1 MTRSI
6 FTSRLSALASPFLL
20 SAMLLCTSPTGLLAS
35 PATAEPSRSQR
46 PALPQEQGEPPRI
59 QLAIL
64 LDTSSSMDGLIDQ
77 ARQQLWSAVNQFSTA
92 RRHGVSP
99 ILEVAVYEYGNSRLS
114 AEQGYVR
121 QVIGLTRELDQ
132 VSEAL
137 FSLTTSGGSEYCGQV
152 IAEAVDALKWSQAQG
167 DVRAIFIAGNE
178 PFSQGPV
185 PYAEAIAAAKTRGIV
200 VNTIHAG
207 DHQTGVNSGWQH
219 GSVLAGGSYMSID
232 HNQAVVHVKAP
243 QDQEIARLNAS
254 LNATYVPYGP
264 QGSAGVARQTEQD
277 IKTEEV
283 SPGLLAQRATAKSS
297 ALYDNAGWDLV
308 DAADA
313 DPVML
318 ESVAPEALPAPMQ
331 DMDPEERKAYV
342 AGKAA
347 ERAAIQSRIADLA
360 KEREAYVAEKR
371 RADAAGSAD
380 TLEDAL
386 TGTVRKQAEAKHFS
400 FNAE

>member
-1 MTRSI
+1 MTRSM
-6 FTSRLSALASPFLL
+6 FTSRLSALASPFIL
-20 SAMLLCTSPTGLLAS
+20 SAMLAWTSPAGLLAAS
-35 PATAEPSRSQR
+35 AEPSRSLR
-46 PALPQEQGEPPRI
+46 PALAQPQDERPRI

-92 RRHGVSP
+92 RRNGISP

-114 AEQGYVR
+114 AEQGYTR

-137 FSLTTSGGSEYCGQV
+137 FSLTTNGGLEYCGFA
-152 IAEAVDALKWSQAQG
+152 IAEAVKALQWSHSPD

-185 PYAEAIAAAKTRGIV
+185 PYAEAIAAARAQSIV

-207 DHQTGVNSGWQH
+207 DHQTGVGSGWQH
-219 GSVLAGGSYMSID
+219 GAVLAGGSYISID
-232 HNQAVVHVKAP
+232 HNQALVHIEAP

-254 LNATYVPYGP
+254 LNATYVPYGAE
-264 QGSAGVARQTEQD
+264 GAAGAARQLAQD
-277 IKTEEV
+277 SKTQEV
-283 SPGLLAQRATAKSS
+283 SIGLLSQRVKAKSS
-297 ALYDNAGWDLV
+297 SLYDNTGWDLV
-308 DAADA
+308 DAAEA
-313 DPVML
+313 DPVLL
-318 ESVAPEALPAPMQ
+318 ESVAPAALPAPMQ
-331 DMDPEERKAYV
+331 EMDTEERKAYV
-342 AGKAA
+342 AEKAA

-360 KEREAYVAEKR
+360 REREAYVADRR
-371 RADAAGSAD
+371 RAEAAGPVD

-386 TGTVRKQAEAKHFS
+386 TGTVRRQAEAKRFS
-400 FNAE
+400 FNVE